1 MASYLRIR
9 RIAPLFFLLLPI
21 VANAFVKSDSLR
33 RVTNSSTSFA
43 DTVTSQWSKG
53 LAPEDSLQ
61 ATSVMAFEST
71 DRMYEDGLIVYDENE
86 ADSIQKIIDR
96 AKSVLDKIKEGQ
108 KFIHN
113 LNDKFEF
120 SLPVG
125 IKKTIAGLDYT
136 IGIEAIR
143 LKPTYAE
150 VDVYMQFEIPQNG
163 KKLTFMAKGV
173 KFSKSGGIIGDAKL
187 VLVSDYAINLSGDKS
202 QILIKGGVGGTG
214 NSFIRMDCDGFKE
227 MGLDAEIRFSRDLL
241 LPEDGNGVIKSG
253 NVSAS
258 FKTIITSWNDLLVQI
273 SLPNFQ
279 VAGLNGFGF
288 SLNDA
293 VFDFSDTHNAAG
305 VIFPKGY
312 TAETDPSLVNLW
324 HGIYV
329 RQLAVRLP
337 SHFKDKKNAR
347 TSISATDLLI
357 DHQGVSGFFEGKN
370 LIPLDNGDMSGWAF
384 SVDSLA
390 VSLMA
395 NQIMNAGFK
404 GNIVIPISSKQNSF
418 KYTASFGANDQ
429 YLFQVTSPANMK
441 FDIFQ
446 AAKVE
451 IYKGSSLEIKIANGK
466 FLPKA
471 ILSGKMDI
479 AAKLSEGGKAVQL
492 ADIRFENLQLQ
503 AVQPYIKVGNF
514 SFGSDAAK
522 QELAGFPIH
531 VTKVA
536 MKNITPEQVGL
547 SFDVKLNLVG
557 ESAGAFAA
565 DAGLTIIGQMT
576 NADGSQT
583 WKYKDIDIR
592 EIDINIDQGA
602 AFKFKG
608 SLTFY
613 KQDPVYGDGFH
624 GALDATFL
632 SKLTVKA
639 SAIFGNLKGE
649 RYWYVDALAKF
660 NSGIPFVP
668 GVGFYGFGGGAYYR
682 MKMDKDARSPI
693 GQTASGV
700 AYVPELNNGLG
711 FKAIVYIGSYP
722 SDKAFSGDVTFQ
734 IDFFKGGGIHSIS
747 FTGNAFIASSGLD
760 ASADQLKST
769 VGKMQ
774 SRISELEASA
784 KARVGGIV
792 SKISPAETKL
802 AESIQGPVGDSAG
815 GKGAIS
821 AHVYIAYDFE
831 TSTLHANLD
840 VGINVAAGI
849 IKGGGGAV
857 LHFAPDEWYVYVGT
871 PDNRFSISVG
881 IGPIRATATSYFMVG
896 SSIPGSPPPPPEVA
910 EILKGVDLDY
920 MKDLNAI
927 GNGAGIAF
935 GASLG
940 IKTGDITFRI
950 FYANFSLGAGFDIML
965 KNYGNTYCEGSS
977 SPIGI
982 NGWYANGQAYAY
994 FTGSIGIKINLF
1006 LSTIR
1011 VEILK
1016 VGAAVVLQAK
1026 LPNPIWMRGTVGGY
1040 FSVLGGLASG
1050 QCSFQVTIGNECK
1063 LVQKADDSKLKN
1075 IAVISQ
1081 LTPGT
1086 GETNVNVFSNPQ
1098 AVFNLPINKPFD
1110 LDNTHYRVALDYFTL
1125 TAEGKAIP
1133 GSMKWNDNSSVA
1145 VISSF
1150 DVLPP
1155 KQQIKSAVQVSFEK
1169 MVNGSWQK
1177 VLLNGQP
1184 IIEKQ
1189 DIAFTTG
1196 EAPDYIPLSNI
1207 EYSYPV
1213 IGQLNFYKDEAGAGY
1228 IKLKKG
1234 QPYLFS
1240 LDAAWRQEGRF
1251 TDINTTN
1258 STPFGLVYNS
1268 GNAMV
1273 SFTIPGTSLKNGLV
1287 YNLQLVNVPTKQN
1300 GSIDRNVSSVSD
1312 KVTVN
1317 GQSTNTEIKTQQAQ
1331 GSIVQ
1336 LQEKIISSAFIRSS
1350 KYNSLAAKV
1359 AAQNLATALRGL
1371 RILWRV
1377 DFLKVSFES
1386 DEPFDK
1392 AELYGTEFTMNKPL
1406 LSFEADLSDNRYYL
1420 DEANPLIYEGYP
1432 LDGDIKLK
1440 NRDEVTL
1447 GVPPVKAVSLIQ
1459 APDNLELD
1467 QNDPQYQPRRATQY
1481 YFYDLLNYMYYDF
1494 QDIQQRVAN
1503 RYLSQ
1508 SIVSPRIEK
1517 ILWSQFPIMTKGEYK
1532 IKVLYTLPNQSKEN
1546 SSKQITLY
1554 NPIGQ

>member
-1 MASYLRIR
+1 LKIQSWGDSIEAQLMA
-9 RIAPLFFLLLPI
+9 
-21 VANAFVKSDSLR
+21 
-33 RVTNSSTSFA
+33 
-43 DTVTSQWSKG
+43 G
-53 LAPEDSLQ
+53 LAGKDSSRLNGGDDFHLV
-61 ATSVMAFEST
+61 ADEF
-71 DRMYEDGLIVYDENE
+71 YPDGLIATYDAND
-86 ADSIQKIIDR
+86 DSIRAIIDKATAVFQKIKK
-96 AKSVLDKIKEGQ
+96 AQ
-108 KFIHN
+108 NFITN
-113 LNDKFEF
+113 LNSTTGFD
-120 SLPVG
+120 LPVG
-125 IKKTIAGLDYT
+125 IAKSIGGLNYD
-136 IGIEAIR
+136 IGIDAIR

-150 VDVYMQFEIPQNG
+150 IDVYMQFEVPQNG
-163 KKLTFMAKGV
+163 KKLTFMAQGI
-173 KFSKSGGIIGDAKL
+173 KFSKEGGIIGDAKL
-187 VLVSDYAINLSGDKS
+187 VLVGDYAINFNGDKG
-202 QILIKGGVGGTG
+202 QLVIKGAKGGTG
-214 NSFIRMDCDGFKE
+214 GTFVRMDCDGFRE
-227 MGLDAEIRFSRDLL
+227 MGLDVEVKFSRDLL
-241 LPEDGNGVIKSG
+241 LPEDVKGVVQPG
-253 NVSAS
+253 NVKAS
-258 FKTIITSWNDLLVQI
+258 FQAVITSWNDLLVQL
-273 SLPNFQ
+273 SFPNFQ
-279 VAGLNGFGF
+279 VAGLTGFGF
-288 SLNDA
+288 SINDA
-293 VFDFSDTHNAAG
+293 VFDFSDTHNAPG

-312 TAETDPSLVNLW
+312 AVETDPSLVNLW
-324 HGIYV
+324 RGIYV
-329 RQLAVRLP
+329 RQLSIRLP
-337 SHFKDKKNAR
+337 SHFKDKSKPGTTLAAR
-347 TSISATDLLI
+347 DLLI
-357 DHQGVSGFFEGKN
+357 DHQGVSGFFLEKN

-390 VSLMA
+390 VTLMA
-395 NQIMNAGFK
+395 NQITNAGFK
-404 GNIVIPISSKQNSF
+404 GKIVIPVSNKQNSF
-418 KYTASFGANDQ
+418 KYTASFGANNQ
-429 YLFQVTSPANMK
+429 YLFQVTSPTDMK

-471 ILSGKMDI
+471 ILSGKMNI
-479 AAKLSEGGKAVQL
+479 AAKLSENGKAVQL
-492 ADIRFENLQLQ
+492 ADIRFENLQIQ
-503 AVQPYIKVGNF
+503 AIQPYIKVGNF
-514 SFGSDAAK
+514 SFGSEAAK
-522 QELAGFPIH
+522 QEMAGFPIH

-536 MKNITPEQVGL
+536 MKNITPELVGL
-547 SFDVKLNLVG
+547 NFDLKLNLVG
-557 ESAGAFAA
+557 ESGGSFAA

-576 NADGSQT
+576 NSEGSQS
-583 WKYKDIDIR
+583 WKYKDIEVR
-592 EIDINIDQGA
+592 NIDISVDQGE

-639 SAIFGNLKGE
+639 TAIFGNLKGE

-682 MKMDKDARSPI
+682 MKMDKDAKSPI
-693 GQTASGV
+693 GQTATGV

-711 FKAIVYIGSYP
+711 LKAIIYIGSMP
-722 SDKAFSGDVTFQ
+722 TDKAFSGDVTFQ

-747 FTGNAFIASSGLD
+747 FTGNAFIASDGLA
-760 ASADQLKST
+760 ASADRLKST

-774 SRISELEASA
+774 SKIGELEASA
-784 KARVGGIV
+784 KARVGGII

-802 AESIQGPVGDSAG
+802 AEGIQGPVGDAAG
-815 GKGAIS
+815 NKGAIS

-840 VGINVAAGI
+840 VGINVAGGI

-857 LHFAPDEWYVYVGT
+857 LHFAPEEWYVYVGT

-896 SSIPGSPPPPPEVA
+896 TSIPGSPPPPPEVS

-940 IKTGDITFRI
+940 IKTGDITFLI

-994 FTGSIGIKINLF
+994 FTGSIGIKIDLF

-1026 LPNPIWMRGTVGGY
+1026 LPNPVWLRGTVGGY

-1050 QCSFQVTIGNECK
+1050 QCSFQVTIGSECK

-1098 AVFNLPINKPFD
+1098 SVFNLPIDKPFN
-1110 LDNTHYRVALDYFTL
+1110 LDNTYYRVALDYFTL
-1125 TAEGKAIP
+1125 TAEGKPVP
-1133 GSMKWNDNSSVA
+1133 GKLTWNDNNTVA

-1155 KQQIKSAVQVSFEK
+1155 KQQIKSSVQVSFEK
-1169 MVNGSWQK
+1169 MVNGMWQK

-1184 IIEKQ
+1184 ILEKQ

-1196 EAPDYIPLSNI
+1196 DAPDYIPLTNI

-1213 IGQLNFYKDEAGAGY
+1213 IGQLNFYKDEAAAGY

-1240 LDAAWRQEGRF
+1240 PGAEWRQEGRF
-1251 TDINTTN
+1251 TDINTTSN
-1258 STPFGLVYNS
+1258 VPFGFVYNT
-1268 GNAMV
+1268 GNALLN
-1273 SFTIPGTSLKNGLV
+1273 FAIPNTSLKNGLV
-1287 YNLQLVNVPTKQN
+1287 YNLEVVNVPNKQN
-1300 GSIDRNVSSVSD
+1300 GSIDRNVSAVSD
-1312 KVTVN
+1312 QVTVN
-1317 GQSTNTEIKTQQAQ
+1317 GQSTNTEIKTRQAQ

-1336 LQEKIISSAFIRSS
+1336 LQEKTIFSAFIRSS
-1350 KYNSLAAKV
+1350 KYNTLSAKV
-1359 AAQNLATALRGL
+1359 AAQNLATVLRGI

-1377 DFLKVSFES
+1377 DFLKGSFQS

-1392 AELYGTEFTMNKPL
+1392 AELYGTDFTLNKPL
-1406 LSFEADLSDNRYYL
+1406 LSFAADLSDNRYYV
-1420 DEANPLIYEGYP
+1420 DEAKPIIYDGYP
-1432 LDGDIKLK
+1432 LDGDIRIR
-1440 NRDEVTL
+1440 NRDESTL

-1459 APDNLELD
+1459 TPDNIELD
-1467 QNDPQYQPRRATQY
+1467 QNDPQYQPTAAIQY

-1494 QDIQQRVAN
+1494 QDIQQQVAN

-1508 SIVSPRIEK
+1508 TTANARMEK
-1517 ILWSQFPIMTKGEYK
+1517 ILWSQFPIMRKGNYK
-1532 IKVLYTLPNQSKEN
+1532 INVQYTLPNQSKEN
-1546 SSKQITLY
+1546 SSKQVTLY
-1554 NPIGQ
+1554 NPIGL